1 MTKILVANRG
11 EIACRILR
19 TLRDMGHTSVAVAS
33 EADLD
38 SPHLDEADEVVE
50 IGPPDPR
57 QSYLRIN
64 AILSA
69 ASKTNAFAI
78 HPGYGFLSTSAEF
91 AGACERAKVRFI
103 GPTSIAMSALG
114 DKRSARALAER
125 CGVPVLPG
133 AREADSPDAAQAAAD
148 RIGYPVLL
156 KAAGGGGGRGLR
168 RVEDAASL
176 PEAFEAARREAEAA
190 FGDRRMFVEKFLH
203 PARHI
208 EIQILGDGSSA
219 IALGERECSL
229 QRRYQKVIEESP
241 STAVDADLRFAL
253 SDAATK
259 LAVAAGYT
267 NAGTVEFLVGA
278 DKSWHFLEVNARLQ
292 VEHPVTEM
300 RFGIDLVRAQVEIAL
315 GSSLPTLSKPR
326 GHAIEARLNA
336 EDPAR
341 EFLPMT
347 GRVAALRWPQRP
359 DLRID
364 AGIRQGQEIPSYY
377 DPLLA
382 KIIAWG
388 SDREAARRRLIGGL
402 RDLVLVGLPTNQKY
416 LVDTLESDFFTQ
428 GETFTTTL
436 ETRPWTPPEP
446 VRAMLIAAAA
456 ATATPE
462 SAAKGASSDPW
473 KSAGAWRLGS

>member
-1 MTKILVANRG
+1 
-11 EIACRILR
+11 
-19 TLRDMGHTSVAVAS
+19 MGLASVAVAS

-50 IGPPDPR
+50 IGPADPR
-57 QSYLRIN
+57 QSYLRVN

-78 HPGYGFLSTSAEF
+78 HPGYGFLSTNADF
-91 AGACERAKVRFI
+91 ASACERAKLRFI
-103 GPTSIAMSALG
+103 GPSSAAMKALG

-133 AREADSPDAAQAAAD
+133 AREADSPEAAQATAD

-168 RVEDAASL
+168 RVDDASTLA
-176 PEAFEAARREAEAA
+176 EAFQAARREAESA

-203 PARHI
+203 PARHV
-208 EIQILGDGSSA
+208 EIQILADGKSA
-219 IALGERECSL
+219 TALGERECSL
-229 QRRYQKVIEESP
+229 QRRYQKIIEESP
-241 STAVDADLRFAL
+241 SPAVDADLRFAL

-292 VEHPVTEM
+292 VEHPITEM

-315 GSSLPTLSKPR
+315 GGDLPSSSKPR

-347 GRVAALRWPQRP
+347 GKILALKWPQRP

-364 AGIRQGQEIPSYY
+364 AGVRQGQEIQSFY

-382 KIIAWG
+382 KLIAWG
-388 SDREAARRRLIGGL
+388 PDRESARRRLTGAL
-402 RDLVLVGLPTNQKY
+402 RDLVIAGVPTNQKY
-416 LVDTLESDFFTQ
+416 LVDTLESDFFKE

-436 ETRPWTPPEP
+436 ESLPWSSPDPS
-446 VRAMLIAAAA
+446 RAMLIAAA
-456 ATATPE
+456 TATPE
-462 SAAKGASSDPW
+462 AASKGSSSSPW
-473 KSAGAWRLGS
+473 RGGGAWRLGS

>member
-19 TLRDMGHTSVAVAS
+19 TLRDMGHASVAVAS

-38 SPHLDEADEVVE
+38 SPHLDEADEVVD
-50 IGPPDPR
+50 IGPADPR

-64 AILSA
+64 AILEA

-78 HPGYGFLSTSAEF
+78 HPGYGFLSTSAVF
-91 AGACERAKVRFI
+91 AGACERAKRIFI
-103 GPTSIAMSALG
+103 GPTSSAMAALG

-133 AREADSPDAAQAAAD
+133 AREADSPPAAQAVAD
-148 RIGYPVLL
+148 RIGYPVLI

-168 RVEDAASL
+168 RVDDAASL

-208 EIQILGDGSSA
+208 EIQILGDGASA

-229 QRRYQKVIEESP
+229 QRRYQKIIEESP
-241 STAVDADLRFAL
+241 STAVDSNLRFAL

-315 GSSLPTLSKPR
+315 GSSLPVILKPR

-347 GRVAALRWPQRP
+347 GRIAALRWPHRP

-364 AGIRQGQEIPSYY
+364 AGIRQGQEISPLY

-382 KIIAWG
+382 KLIAVG
-388 SDREAARRRLIGGL
+388 PDRETARKRLAGGL
-402 RDLVLVGLPTNQKY
+402 RDLVLAGVPTNQKF
-416 LVDTLESDFFTQ
+416 LLDTLESDFFTR

-436 ETRPWTPPEP
+436 ESRPWTAPEP
-446 VRAMLIAAAA
+446 ARAMLFAAANAAAA
-456 ATATPE
+456 PSSRG
-462 SAAKGASSDPW
+462 SAASPW
-473 KSAGAWRLGS
+473 RSGGAWRLGS